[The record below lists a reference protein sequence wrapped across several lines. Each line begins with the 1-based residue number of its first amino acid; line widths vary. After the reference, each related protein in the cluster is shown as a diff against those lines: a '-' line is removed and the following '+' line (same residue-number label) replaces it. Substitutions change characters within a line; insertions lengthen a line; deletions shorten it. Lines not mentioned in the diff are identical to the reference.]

1 MSKFIL
7 DDRGDRLSPEFRK
20 AFEEFIPKWLESL
33 RPYYEEAKATG
44 VDYLYL
50 ANYKTMGAKCQL
62 YEKNGVGYY
71 LSEYRGIKE
80 LAFNSDHHYIKCNWL
95 ECFEEAYP
103 GIDNISNFSVYNL
116 PLTRLW
122 NKKQEY
128 SEWAERINKCFQE
141 IMGDTNVEFSISS
154 TSAIFFNEKAKYFI
168 DRYRP
173 YR

>member
-1 MSKFIL
+1 MRQLNL

-20 AFEEFIPKWLESL
+20 AFEKFIPKWLESL
-33 RPYYEEAKATG
+33 RPYYEEAKAIG
-44 VDYLYL
+44 ADYLYL
-50 ANYKTMGAKCQL
+50 ANYKPIGAECKL

-95 ECFEEAYP
+95 ECFEEAYS
-103 GIDNISNFSVYNL
+103 GIDNVSDFGGYNF

-122 NKKQEY
+122 NKKPEY
-128 SEWAERINKCFQE
+128 SEWANKINKCFQA
-141 IMGDTNVEFSISS
+141 IMGDTNVEFSISF
-154 TSAIFFNEKAKYFI
+154 TSAIFFNENAKYI
-168 DRYRP
+168 TDKYRP